1 MIRKITALLALTVC
15 ALPAHAV
22 DGVSLELGGGNGA
35 DLWRAGAQW
44 NWQRKWFTSGDWHV
58 GGYWEVSLGAW
69 DGGRKTVY
77 DLGLT
82 PVFRL
87 EQRAPSGV
95 APYAEAAIGLHLLS
109 RQRITEQKQFST
121 SWQFG
126 DHLGAGIRF
135 GAHRQYDLGLRLQ
148 HISNAS
154 VKRPNPG
161 INFLLLRFA
170 YELE

>member
-1 MIRKITALLALTVC
+1 MIRKKIVLLALAAF
-15 ALPAHAV
+15 ALPAHAL

-35 DLWRAGAQW
+35 DVVRLGAQW
-44 NWQRKWFTSGDWHV
+44 KWQRKWQPARDWTL
-58 GGYWEVSLGAW
+58 GGYWELSAGAW
-69 DGGRKTVY
+69 DGGRGTLA
-77 DLGLT
+77 DLAAT

-87 EQRAPSGV
+87 EQSAPSAW

-109 RQRITEQKQFST
+109 RRRITDEKQFST
-121 SWQFG
+121 RWQFG

-135 GAHRQYDLGLRLQ
+135 GARRQYDLGLHLQ
-148 HISNAS
+148 HLSNAGI
-154 VKRPNPG
+154 KRPNPG

>member
-1 MIRKITALLALTVC
+1 MIRKKIALLALAAFV
-15 ALPAHAV
+15 LPAHAV
-22 DGVSLELGGGNGA
+22 DGVSIELGGGNGA

-44 NWQRKWFTSGDWHV
+44 KWERKWPAFGSWRV
-58 GGYWEVSLGAW
+58 GGYWELSAGAW
-69 DGGRKTVY
+69 DGGQKTLY
-77 DLGLT
+77 DFGAT

-87 EQRAPSGV
+87 EESSPSGW

-109 RQRITEQKQFST
+109 RQRITEQKEFST

-126 DHLGAGIRF
+126 DHLGAGVRF
-135 GAHRQYDLGLRLQ
+135 GARRRYDLGLRLQ

-154 VKRPNPG
+154 VERPNPG